1 MSYVSIDLTDLLIAS
16 LLVLANGGLSLLFG
30 LGLAKKLI
38 WSALRMTIQ
47 LLAIGFV
54 LRWLFAM
61 ESPWLTLIAA
71 LAMVAVAGREIM
83 ARQDRRLSGLWAYGL
98 GTSTML
104 AAAMVVTV
112 FALTTQI
119 RPDPWW
125 DPQYA
130 IPILG
135 MILGNTMTGIALGLQ
150 TLTRGLERGRAGVE
164 ARLALGETRFGA
176 TRHVLRDA
184 LSSALIPVINGMAA
198 AGIVSLPGMMTGQIL
213 AGVEPVEAVKY
224 QILIMFLIAGG
235 TAFGAIAAVLGGIM
249 RLTDSR
255 HRLRLDRLANPRS

>member
-1 MSYVSIDLTDLLIAS
+1 VSYVSIDLSDLLIAS
-16 LLVLANGGLSLLFG
+16 LLVLANGVLSLLFG

-130 IPILG
+130 LPILG

-150 TLTRGLERGRAGVE
+150 TLTRGLERG
-164 ARLALGETRFGA
+164 
-176 TRHVLRDA
+176 
-184 LSSALIPVINGMAA
+184 
-198 AGIVSLPGMMTGQIL
+198 TGQGSKRGWRLGKHAL
-213 AGVEPVEAVKY
+213 AQHG
-224 QILIMFLIAGG
+224 MFYVMPSPA
-235 TAFGAIAAVLGGIM
+235 
-249 RLTDSR
+249 R
-255 HRLRLDRLANPRS
+255 